1 MIPDVDEA
9 LHKLLNLEI
18 PIKDNEI
25 DVLYDQPKRDWASRI
40 SKPTINLFLF
50 DIRENLR
57 LRGSEQFTRIDR
69 EDGTV
74 ELRRNPVRMDFRYLL
89 TVWIKDAEDEH
100 LLLASALMGLLRN
113 PFLPAYCLSEQ
124 LKIQPVPIPL
134 EVANFPPEAG
144 PVDKFTDLW
153 GVLDNEMRPGIILTI
168 TLSLDPYLPLV
179 FPQVKTREANF
190 VLNPPHD
197 LPASAGKEKILSKK
211 YHAHSGILKS
221 DKYDLST
228 LTLILVE
235 RQMPVGLKED
245 GRFALPKLAEGEYH
259 IDILYNKKVLKRQK
273 FTIPGAIVEIQV

>member
-1 MIPDVDEA
+1 VIPDIDEA
-9 LHKLLNLEI
+9 LHKLLILEI

-25 DVLYDQPKRDWASRI
+25 DVLYDQPKRDWSSRI

-113 PFLPAYCLSEQ
+113 PFLPAHCLSDQ

-179 FPQVKTREANF
+179 FPQVKTREASF

-197 LPASAGKEKILSKK
+197 IPASAGKEKILSKK
-211 YHAHSGILKS
+211 YFAHSGIVKS

-235 RQMPVGLKED
+235 RQMPVGLKEG

-259 IDILYNKKVLKRQK
+259 MDILYNKKVLKRQK
-273 FTIPGAIVEIQV
+273 FTIPGSMVEIQV